1 MMARDADEEEQATK
15 PSPGFYENKFLFEQI
30 EGQQFVSNSLRPSET
45 SKPKTSP
52 SITLDGTTYTPL
64 QNCPWPLAKEAVI
77 YDNIKSLWKETRS
90 FIYEHLFLPEEAL
103 YDVATAWVTSTWI
116 REVWSVVPYL
126 FFYGPVASGKTRGLE
141 TLQRISYRGILASN
155 ISAAAI
161 YRVNHEWHPTLFLDE
176 TEIYSKENKAEIIG
190 LLNSGYRK
198 GQYTVRCK
206 PTDHGQELEVLDVFG
221 FKALA
226 GTKGLANALESRS
239 IMIRMLKRRRATKRF
254 IDEKWATELRGKLLM
269 LRLNT
274 LGAHAFGD
282 LSDLCDYFTKGVPQL
297 NVSDGRLEEL
307 FSCLLAVSNDGRESI
322 AAYAHELEEIRHF
335 EEKASDEAEIVEILS
350 ENEAI
355 MNEKSIALT
364 KDIAEIFNQNRPE
377 REKYKTSS
385 IGWIIRELGFN
396 KVHTK
401 TGKGWLINKDRL
413 KYWQQIYQIDEASPE
428 KGQKGHNSHQAELPS
443 VQSALEF
450 VRRRFIEGTQ
460 EEWTRLAVEAGL
472 TEKEAEALFES
483 LKGTELFWRD
493 REDGSPVWRW
503 VNA

>member
-1 MMARDADEEEQATK
+1 MMTKDADEDEQPTK
-15 PSPGFYENKFLFEQI
+15 FSPGFYKNKFLFEQI
-30 EGQQFVSNSLRPSET
+30 DGQQFVSNSLSPSET
-45 SKPKTSP
+45 SKPKTTDN
-52 SITLDGTTYTPL
+52 ITIDGVTYTPL
-64 QNCPWPLAKEAVI
+64 QNCPWPLAKDAVI
-77 YDNIKSLWKETRS
+77 YDDLKTLWKETRS

-116 REVWSVVPYL
+116 HEVWPVVPYI

-161 YRVNHEWHPTLFLDE
+161 YRTIQEWHPILFLDE

-190 LLNSGYRK
+190 LLNSGYRR
-198 GQYTVRCK
+198 GQYAIRSK
-206 PTDHGQELEVLDVFG
+206 STDHGQELEILDVFG

-239 IMIRMLKRRRATKRF
+239 IMVRMLKRRRIVKRF

-282 LSDLCDYFTKGVPQL
+282 LCDLFDYFTKEIPPL
-297 NVSDGRLEEL
+297 KVSDGRLEEL
-307 FSCLLAVSNDGRESI
+307 FTCLLAVNNDGRENI
-322 AAYAHELEEIRHF
+322 AVYARELEEIRQF

-355 MNEKSIALT
+355 MNEKSVALT
-364 KDIAEIFNQNRPE
+364 KDIAEIFNRNRPE

-401 TGKGWLINKDRL
+401 EGKGWLINKDRL
-413 KYWQQIYQIDEASPE
+413 KYWQQIYQIDEAFPE
-428 KGQKGHNSHQAELPS
+428 KGQKGHFGHQPQQAS
-443 VQSALEF
+443 VQGAFEF
-450 VRRRFIEGTQ
+450 VRNRFVEGTQ
-460 EEWTRLAVEAGL
+460 EEWIKFAVEAGL
-472 TEKEAEALFES
+472 TPNEAEALFER
-483 LKGTELFWRD
+483 LKGEELFWYD
-493 REDGSPVWRW
+493 REDGATVWRW
-503 VNA
+503 STA